1 MFPRTAIS
9 EKAAKNRLTC
19 SHVQM
24 VSKMARRHQF
34 HQLQPCGVRDI
45 DVKAI
50 NFDFTGLAGL
60 HSSYPLE
67 LKCQNAYMGTYRGCI
82 FVRNSSPK
90 LGRVELTDYIT
101 YRLRRQNGCYINLIL
116 ILEIPHDL

>member
-1 MFPRTAIS
+1 MYKYILQWLYWLRPSYYWNRSI
-9 EKAAKNRLTC
+9 EPAKNYL
-19 SHVQM
+19 
-24 VSKMARRHQF
+24 F
-34 HQLQPCGVRDI
+34 HTIKACGVRGM

>member
-1 MFPRTAIS
+1 MFLRTTIFQ
-9 EKAAKNRLTC
+9 KRPKNPLTC
-19 SHVQM
+19 SRRRKVQKI
-24 VSKMARRHQF
+24 SPRHQSKP
-34 HQLQPCGVRDI
+34 LGPCGVRDI